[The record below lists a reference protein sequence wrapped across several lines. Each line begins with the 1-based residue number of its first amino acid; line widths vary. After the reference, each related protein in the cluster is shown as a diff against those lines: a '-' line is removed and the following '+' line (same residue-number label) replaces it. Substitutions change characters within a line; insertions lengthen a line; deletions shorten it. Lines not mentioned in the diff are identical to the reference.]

1 MLLQFMSAPILESL
15 WLEFDFWYF
24 DTPFEVWILQVS
36 TTTVSDPSRNT
47 PGVQCTISRC
57 FSEHH
62 PSPSSTPY
70 EGPIFQASRNADRS
84 LRSMVLTTHP
94 GLYCPRK
101 GGALDENR
109 GLPHGGPIY
118 NLVDDRDILHAIE
131 REVPIPVETTVQL
144 VSGENYTEP
153 WWNQDRLNSNFL
165 GNGMNRK

>member
-1 MLLQFMSAPILESL
+1 MTAMLLQFMSAPILESL

-47 PGVQCTISRC
+47 PGVQRTISRC

-94 GLYCPRK
+94 GLYYPNPGVWNFIDYLNFPPRRIIRCPPRFQ
-101 GGALDENR
+101 GMCGFLSSIRICTLFYFMLSTE
-109 GLPHGGPIY
+109 H
-118 NLVDDRDILHAIE
+118 
-131 REVPIPVETTVQL
+131 
-144 VSGENYTEP
+144 SGSFP
-153 WWNQDRLNSNFL
+153 DP
-165 GNGMNRK
+165 KKV